1 MLTLALTLTLTLT
14 PTLTLTLTPTRT
26 PTLTLT
32 RCDLEFKGRR
42 LQLRPALEE
51 LRTEFYREIKKFISI
66 PTGFK
71 GLGYFE
77 EGAAGKHKVLKI
89 FRDMPDRCLRS
100 LQVVYEKASE
110 LFQNLTLTLALAL
123 ALALTLTREGERAL
137 R

>member
-1 MLTLALTLTLTLT
+1 MQPSYTGMKGWRMHWDMQLFKVLEHQYQLGLEGLHHDL
-14 PTLTLTLTPTRT
+14 PQIK
-26 PTLTLT
+26 
-32 RCDLEFKGRR
+32 CDLEFKGRR

-89 FRDMPDRCLRS
+89 FRDMPDRCLAS
-100 LQVVYEKASE
+100 LQVVYQKASE
-110 LFQNLTLTLALAL
+110 LFQKLEARLA
-123 ALALTLTREGERAL
+123 RYP
-137 R
+137 